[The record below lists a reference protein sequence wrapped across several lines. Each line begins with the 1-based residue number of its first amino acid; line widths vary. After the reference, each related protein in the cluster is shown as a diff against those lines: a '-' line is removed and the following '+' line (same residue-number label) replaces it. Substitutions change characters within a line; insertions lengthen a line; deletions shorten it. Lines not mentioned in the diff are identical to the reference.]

1 MQGSVVHPDCLVFL
15 RHFCYGWDCASILCL
30 FRMVASCMKY
40 GPLYLSILCWPQV
53 RQMAPDDYLPE
64 NWMNFPGSQ
73 PVSLDRQ
80 NMTRLQHERYRVT
93 WKADGTRYMLMMLK
107 WGTYLVDRSLKVRRV
122 QVQ

>member
-1 MQGSVVHPDCLVFL
+1 MN
-15 RHFCYGWDCASILCL
+15 RT
-30 FRMVASCMKY
+30 
-40 GPLYLSILCWPQV
+40 LYLSLLCRPQV